1 MSIKTV
7 EEFDCMRTV
16 GRVVRR
22 VIDAMRQHVRPGVTT
37 AELDDVG
44 SRVMREHG
52 PRSAPSLVYG
62 FPGANCISLN
72 DEAVHGIPGE
82 RRLRDGDIVKL
93 DVTMEK
99 DGSWQTPP

>member
-7 EEFDCMRTV
+7 EEFECMRTV

-52 PRSAPSLVYG
+52 AEPSLMM
-62 FPGANCISLN
+62 PGIITSLVFR
-72 DEAVHGIPGE
+72 E
-82 RRLRDGDIVKL
+82 
-93 DVTMEK
+93 
-99 DGSWQTPP
+99 